1 MMTRRLALDIAER
14 AALTFVEAFLAVW
27 VVGSWA
33 DLSSVGLA
41 QRATVAGVA
50 AAMAA
55 VKGAVASRLGDRSA
69 SLVPPPR

>member
-1 MMTRRLALDIAER
+1 MNRQLVLDIAER
-14 AALTFVEAFLAVW
+14 AALTFAEAFLAVW

-50 AAMAA
+50 AALA
-55 VKGAVASRLGDRSA
+55 VIKGAIASRLGDRTA
-69 SLVPPPR
+69 SLVPPGR